1 MTSLLADERG
11 GLQADEMTFSNIA
24 GVLPAVDKVKETKKT
39 LFFTV
44 SLSFAHAHS
53 ICSSAL

>member
-39 LFFTV
+39 LFFYCF
-44 SLSFAHAHS
+44 SLFRTRTFN
-53 ICSSAL
+53 L